1 MFFKNKHVI
10 TSIMSDC
17 FICHTSVIVGTMYAF
32 CIDEY
37 VLSLKHC
44 IDACLKNVRDNNKV
58 VDVQLVQ
65 VNIVFIIIFTHSN
78 KFDI

>member
-1 MFFKNKHVI
+1 MKQSDIIDEIRINGNKVKLGGDARCCSPGH
-10 TSIMSDC
+10 TAKYGSYSIMN
-17 FICHTSVIVGTMYAF
+17 
-32 CIDEY
+32 
-37 VLSLKHC
+37 L
-44 IDACLKNVRDNNKV
+44 DNNKV

>member
-1 MFFKNKHVI
+1 VKFGGDARCCSPGHTAKYGAC
-10 TSIMSDC
+10 SIMN
-17 FICHTSVIVGTMYAF
+17 
-32 CIDEY
+32 
-37 VLSLKHC
+37 L
-44 IDACLKNVRDNNKV
+44 DNNKV